1 MRAIWSGSISFGL
14 VNIPVK
20 LVTAVKDHELDFD
33 MLSKKDLSPI
43 RYARIATSTG
53 KEVEYKDIV
62 KGFEYTKGRYVVV
75 TTEDFQAASPEKSKA
90 IDIVQFVKSEE
101 INSIYYDKPYYLLPG
116 KGAEKPYQLLLKAL
130 EKTKTVGI
138 AEFMMRNRMHISAI
152 RPQGKVLMISQLRY
166 EAEVLTPPE
175 HDAEGVKISAKE
187 MELANKLIAQLTD
200 AFDAKA
206 FKDTYIEKL
215 KKVIKA
221 KAAGKKTVT
230 PALKLVKTPAKDLMA
245 ELKESLSSGRKKA
258 A

>member
-1 MRAIWSGSISFGL
+1 MRSIWSGSISFGL

-20 LVTAVKDHELDFD
+20 LVTAVKDQELDFD
-33 MLSKKDLSPI
+33 MLAKKDLSPI

-53 KEVEYKDIV
+53 KEIDYKDIV
-62 KGFEYTKGRYVVV
+62 KGYEYTKGKYVVV
-75 TTEDFQAASPEKSKA
+75 TPEDFQAASPEKSKA

-101 INSIYYDKPYYLLPG
+101 IDSILYDKPYYLLPG

-152 RPQGKVLMISQLRY
+152 RPHGKVIMINQLRY
-166 EAEVLTPPE
+166 STEVLDAPE
-175 HDAEGVKISAKE
+175 HDAESVKISAKE

-200 AFDAKA
+200 SFDATT
-206 FKDTYIEKL
+206 FRDTYIEKL

-221 KAAGKKTVT
+221 KAAGKKIVT
-230 PALKLVKTPAKDLMA
+230 PELKLVKTPAKDLMA